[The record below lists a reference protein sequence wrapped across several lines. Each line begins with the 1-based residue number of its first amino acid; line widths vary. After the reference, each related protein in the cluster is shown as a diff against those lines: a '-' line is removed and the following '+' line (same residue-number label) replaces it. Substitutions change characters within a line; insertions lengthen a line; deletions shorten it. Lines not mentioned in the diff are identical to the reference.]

1 MKIDPSKIPLS
12 LKKTLVAGYSPP
24 EKHLVP
30 ACFCVRNEVCN
41 FHAEIQPNIDVML
54 DLIEDQMET
63 LLKDEVAID
72 ENLNMISKTSEI
84 LSTSRKD
91 TFKEQLMAEYR
102 NRQDE
107 VNSLEN
113 KINHMS
119 LQEH

>member
-1 MKIDPSKIPLS
+1 
-12 LKKTLVAGYSPP
+12 
-24 EKHLVP
+24 
-30 ACFCVRNEVCN
+30 
-41 FHAEIQPNIDVML
+41 ML

-102 NRQDE
+102 NC
-107 VNSLEN
+107 
-113 KINHMS
+113 
-119 LQEH
+119 